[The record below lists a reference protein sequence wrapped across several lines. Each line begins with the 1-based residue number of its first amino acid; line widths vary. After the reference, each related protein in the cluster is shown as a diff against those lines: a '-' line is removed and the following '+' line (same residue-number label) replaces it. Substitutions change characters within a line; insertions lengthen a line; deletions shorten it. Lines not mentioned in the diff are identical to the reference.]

1 MRALLPSLSVS
12 FVPDVHLNFRLF
24 HTPSHSHAKSES
36 LVNAKVNAPDSE
48 AIRRRNKIIA
58 PWQKLHAFTYTFL
71 LFERPLIK
79 KFLCIEVS
87 VHQTITT
94 PLSHV
99 SSLRQAPHTAHKV
112 IINTCGGEVVGVEV
126 KQCFALLVFS
136 DNLFRGRARLP
147 LISSRQVFIILG
159 PL

>member
-87 VHQTITT
+87 VPQTITT
-94 PLSHV
+94 PLSC
-99 SSLRQAPHTAHKV
+99 LLPQAGTAHGTQSNNKHMWW
-112 IINTCGGEVVGVEV
+112 GGCWRGSETLF
-126 KQCFALLVFS
+126 CSPRLL
-136 DNLFRGRARLP
+136 R
-147 LISSRQVFIILG
+147 
-159 PL
+159 